1 MYIIYVFQFHILTS
15 VYVMMFFIFQDR
27 IVHFL
32 IETVYNLA
40 PLEFESTQ
48 VGFGQMWVGANSN
61 LVPDSMQFVGLSVF
75 DCLAIVK

>member
-1 MYIIYVFQFHILTS
+1 MFFQFHILTS

-40 PLEFESTQ
+40 PLEF
-48 VGFGQMWVGANSN
+48 
-61 LVPDSMQFVGLSVF
+61 
-75 DCLAIVK
+75 